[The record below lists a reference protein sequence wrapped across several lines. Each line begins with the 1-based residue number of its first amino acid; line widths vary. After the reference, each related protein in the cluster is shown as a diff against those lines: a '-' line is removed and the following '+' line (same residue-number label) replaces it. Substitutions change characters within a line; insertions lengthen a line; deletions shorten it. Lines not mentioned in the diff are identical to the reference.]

1 LKSLSVIVPF
11 FNEKESLPEL
21 LDQLSV
27 ALRETELHRLFDGA
41 FSHEIILVDD
51 GSTDGSAE
59 LVRSMITDRP
69 EVALISFQRNFG
81 KTAALSAGF
90 RAAEGGVVVT
100 LDADLQD
107 DPAAIRPLVAKLF
120 EGYDLVSGWK
130 KERKDPLGKTV
141 PSLFFNMVTRLFTG
155 IPIHDFNCGLKAY
168 RREVTDRVELH
179 GEMHRYIPVLAGW
192 NGFRIAELPVN
203 HRPRMHGSTKFGT
216 GRFLA
221 GLFDFLAVLFITR
234 YFRRPMHFFGMA
246 GLVSFLSGF
255 SISLYVTLDKVL
267 NQKPASNRP
276 ILFLGILLIILGA
289 PSRFT
294 GLLGEMLSTSAPE
307 GSGFTV
313 RETVNLTEK
322 PEKKIGNREKSV
334 DGGR

>member
-1 LKSLSVIVPF
+1 MTSLSVIIPLY
-11 FNEKESLPEL
+11 NERESLPGL
-21 LDQLSV
+21 LGQIGNAMEDP
-27 ALRETELHRLFDGA
+27 ELHRLFDDP
-41 FSHEIILVDD
+41 FSFEIIMVDD

-59 LVRSMITDRP
+59 YIRSQCDGKP
-69 EVALISFQRNFG
+69 EIRLISFQRNFG
-81 KTAALSAGF
+81 KTAALTAGF
-90 RAAEGGVVVT
+90 RAAEGRVVVT

-107 DPAAIRPLVAKLF
+107 DPASIRPLLEKLF

-130 KERKDPLGKTV
+130 KQRRDPIGKTV
-141 PSLFFNMVTRLFTG
+141 PSRFFNTITRLFTG

-168 RREVTDRVELH
+168 QREVTDRLELH

-192 NGFRIAELPVN
+192 NGFRITELPVN
-203 HRPRMHGSTKFGT
+203 HRPRVHGTTKFGT

-255 SISLYVTLDKVL
+255 SVSLYVTLDKVL
-267 NQKPASNRP
+267 NHKPVSNRP

-289 PSRFT
+289 QLFST
-294 GLLGEMLSTSAPE
+294 GLLGEMLSTSAP
-307 GSGFTV
+307 GGIRFTV
-313 RETVNLTEK
+313 RETCNMTEEQ
-322 PEKKIGNREKSV
+322 EKKIGNR
-334 DGGR
+334 